1 VRAYQSAERRQPS
14 LPTERLYSLLQSEL
28 KKINFQFFDLLTMNL
43 QEKDIKGTGKL
54 PKSTIR
60 ISLVSGFGASKSSL
74 KSHYVNHVVEMLMK
88 SIPEEELNYK
98 DLIFRLNWVANPAK
112 PVAPDIVRTNFDDN
126 ARQENF
132 VPVNY
137 RRFVETL
144 ESKMEPGRQNYIP
157 TEEDFANDRGRN

>member
-1 VRAYQSAERRQPS
+1 MRAYQSAERRQPS

-88 SIPEEELNYK
+88 SIPEEELDYR

-137 RRFVETL
+137 RNFVETL